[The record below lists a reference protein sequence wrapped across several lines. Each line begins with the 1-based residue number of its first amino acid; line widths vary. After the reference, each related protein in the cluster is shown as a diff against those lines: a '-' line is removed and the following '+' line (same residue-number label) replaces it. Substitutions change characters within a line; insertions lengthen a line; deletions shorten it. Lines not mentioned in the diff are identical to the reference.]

1 MNKIKTN
8 KNKVVFGLKMLSILA
23 FGLLLTPIEAFATPG
38 YVDNPTPYITSISP
52 NSSNVNAGTNIV
64 IAITGNGFIPSS
76 VARVNGSDRVT
87 TFIDYSHILIKLN
100 SNDTYNTDGFYI
112 NVFNGFPGGGYS
124 NAEYFTVNRLVP
136 VANTNKNNNSSS
148 TITRNTVTNTNNN
161 TDNTYSNTTQ
171 TENATNSD
179 NDNTN
184 SNASNLASAAI
195 LGSTGFLPSG
205 LIQWVFFAIIILLIV
220 ILVRRIFGA
229 RKKYEDTPLKHA

>member
-8 KNKVVFGLKMLSILA
+8 KNKVVLCLKILSILA
-23 FGLLLTPIEAFATPG
+23 FSLLLMPSKTFATPG
-38 YVDNPTPYITSISP
+38 YVDNPTPYIASISP
-52 NSSNVNAGTNIV
+52 NSSNVNATNIV

-76 VARVNGSDRVT
+76 IARVNGSDRVT

-124 NAEYFTVNRLVP
+124 NAEYFTINRVVP
-136 VANTNKNNNSSS
+136 VA
-148 TITRNTVTNTNNN
+148 N

-171 TENATNSD
+171 TENTTNSD
-179 NDNTN
+179 SNNTDG
-184 SNASNLASAAI
+184 NASNLASAAI

-205 LIQWVFFAIIILLIV
+205 LIQWVLFAIIILLIV
-220 ILVRRIFGA
+220 IFVRRIFGA

>member
-8 KNKVVFGLKMLSILA
+8 KNSMVFGLKILSILA
-23 FGLLLTPIEAFATPG
+23 FSLLLIPSKTFATPG

-52 NSSNVNAGTNIV
+52 NSINSNMRTNIV

-76 VARVNGSDRVT
+76 IARVNGSDRVT

-100 SNDTYNTDGFYI
+100 SNDTSNTDGFYV

-124 NAEYFTVNRLVP
+124 NAEYFTINSLVP
-136 VANTNKNNNSSS
+136 VANTNKNNNPSS
-148 TITRNTVTNTNNN
+148 TITRNTATNTNN

-171 TENATNSD
+171 TENTTNSD
-179 NDNTN
+179 SDNTN

-195 LGSTGFLPSG
+195 LGSTNSFLPSG
-205 LIQWVFFAIIILLIV
+205 LIQWVIFAIIILLIV
-220 ILVRRIFGA
+220 IFVRRIFGA
-229 RKKYEDTPLKHA
+229 RKKYEDSPLKHA